1 MVIKM
6 ESKIFKV
13 LGMSCQ
19 HCVSSVTKG
28 LAALNGVT
36 DVAVSLSNK
45 TVTVTF
51 DAKTITTDRITK
63 TIEDLGY
70 DVTH

>member
-1 MVIKM
+1 M

-28 LAALNGVT
+28 LTALNGVA
-36 DVAVSLSNK
+36 DVAVSLSDK
-45 TVTVTF
+45 TVTVAF
-51 DAKTITTDRITK
+51 DAKTITADTIAN

-70 DVTH
+70 DVTD